1 MIDKLY
7 IMGYSVSNNG
17 KLLVADAN
25 KEIAPYL
32 LEDAQRNKIV
42 NGIFDVILNPKNQI
56 NLMSPIS
63 TDRVK
68 AIAANSE
75 MGRAAKYMNGYDPSS
90 KYRMQIEN
98 ATGKTVI
105 GNVATGIKSFFA
117 LSNVFNARFEEIYN
131 LIRNKN
137 YDAAGE
143 LLTHYTFNHNGKLI
157 TLANV
162 NVEMFKPLIQDLGD
176 KQFDPNIPEDIK
188 NILNQII
195 LFEDSL
201 EDQSMLLGELLN
213 ASTDRS

>member
-1 MIDKLY
+1 
-7 IMGYSVSNNG
+7 MGYSVSNNG
-17 KLLVADAN
+17 RLLVADEDT
-25 KEIAPYL
+25 KIAPYL

-42 NGIFDVILNPKNQI
+42 DGIFKVILNPKNQI
-56 NLMSPIS
+56 NLTSPIS

-68 AIAANSE
+68 AIASHSE

-117 LSNVFNARFEEIYN
+117 LSNVFNDRFKKIYN
-131 LIRNKN
+131 LIKNKQ
-137 YDAAGE
+137 YDKARE
-143 LLTHYTFNHNGKLI
+143 LLKHYTFEHNGQLI

-176 KQFDPNIPEDIK
+176 SQFDPNIPEDIK

-195 LFEDSL
+195 LFEDNL

-213 ASTDRS
+213 SATDERYEQKK